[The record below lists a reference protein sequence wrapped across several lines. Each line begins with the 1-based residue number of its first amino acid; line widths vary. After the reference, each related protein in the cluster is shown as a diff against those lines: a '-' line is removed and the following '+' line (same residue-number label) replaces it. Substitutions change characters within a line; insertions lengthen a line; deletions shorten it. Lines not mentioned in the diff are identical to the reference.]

1 MLYMT
6 QSKWLLLITN
16 LPGGNQTLRMR
27 IWRALKA
34 AGAASLRDGVYLL
47 PKSDAAKR
55 VFTEQTREL
64 EAGAGSAHVVAF
76 TSDSPAQQ
84 AALLALFDRTGDYR
98 EVLDHLSSLQREL
111 PKIEEVEARRRL
123 AALRREQSAVAAV
136 DFFGGEARSQ
146 AETALT
152 DLTMALDARYSPDE
166 PRSTP
171 RRISRLD
178 PKDYRARTWATREHL
193 WIDRVCSAWLIRRFI
208 DPKAKFQWLKRVKDC
223 PKAAVGFDF
232 DGADFSHIGH
242 RVTFEVLLHSFGL
255 EGDTALLALAALVH
269 FLDVGGVPIPE
280 AAGLAAVV
288 SGARALHPDD
298 TALLSAV
305 SPVLDSLYAAFLAPK
320 EG

>member
-1 MLYMT
+1 MT
-6 QSKWLLLITN
+6 RSQWLLLITN

-34 AGAASLRDGVYLL
+34 AGAGSLRDGVYLL

-55 VFTEQTREL
+55 VFSEQSREL
-64 EAGAGSAHVVAF
+64 EAGAGSAHVVVF
-76 TSDSPAQQ
+76 TSDSPDQQ

-98 EVLDHLSSLQREL
+98 EVLDHLNCLQREL
-111 PKIEEVEARRRL
+111 LKIEEIEARRRL
-123 AALRREQSAVAAV
+123 AALRREQAAVAAV

-146 AETALT
+146 VEAALA
-152 DLTMALDARYSPDE
+152 DLTIALDAQHSPDE
-166 PRSTP
+166 PRSAP
-171 RRISRLD
+171 GKMSRLD
-178 PKDYRARTWATREHL
+178 PKDFRARTWATREHL

-208 DPKAKFQWLKRVKDC
+208 DPKAKFLWLKRVKDC
-223 PKAAVGFDF
+223 PKNAMGFDF

-242 RVTFEVLLHSFGL
+242 RVTFEVLLHRFGL
-255 EGDTALLALAALVH
+255 ERDTALRALAALVH

-280 AAGLAAVV
+280 AAGLTAVV

-298 TALLSAV
+298 TALLRAV
-305 SPVLDSLYAAFLAPK
+305 SPVLDSFYAAFRARE